1 MLWSAD
7 LSLTSPRPTMTQ
19 AAPSVPSLDTPA
31 SPLTRND
38 LRTLALAAL
47 GGALEFYDFV
57 VFVFFTK
64 TLGQLFFPGG
74 MPEWLAQVQVYG
86 IFAAGYLARP
96 LGGIVMAHFGD
107 RTGRKR
113 MFTLSVFLMALPTLC
128 IGLLPTYDQWGVLA
142 PILLLLLRV
151 VQGVAIGGEVPGAW
165 VFVAEHAPPGRVGFA
180 CASLTSGLTA
190 GILIGSLVAAG
201 IAGMGQDKV
210 LAYGWRI
217 PFVIGGVFGFFAVW
231 LRRWLSETPVFAAL
245 RERKELAR
253 ELPLKR
259 AVTGHMDGVLLSMS
273 VTWMLTAAI
282 VVVILMT
289 PTLVQSSFHLPQ
301 SAAFHGNSLAALM
314 LCIGCILGGLAVDRF
329 GRGRSLLVGSLALL
343 VSTYLLYRDL
353 QQGAGHF
360 MALYALA
367 GLCVGVVGVVPAVMV
382 AAFPPAV
389 RFSGLSFSYNI
400 AYAIFGAITPPL
412 IAYLAARIGP
422 MAPAHYV
429 AITAVVGVLC
439 SLYLLTTR
447 RTFHEQ

>member
-1 MLWSAD
+1 
-7 LSLTSPRPTMTQ
+7 MTQ

-31 SPLTRND
+31 PPLSRND

-64 TLGQLFFPGG
+64 TLGQLFFPAD
-74 MPEWLAQVQVYG
+74 MPAWLAQVQVYG

-128 IGLLPTYDQWGVLA
+128 IGLLPTYAQLGVLA

-201 IAGMGQDKV
+201 IAGMGAEKV

-245 RERKELAR
+245 RERKELAS

-259 AVTGHMDGVLLSMS
+259 AVTGHLDGVLLSML

-289 PTLVQSSFHLPQ
+289 PTLVQTSFHLPQ
-301 SAAFHGNSLAALM
+301 TQAFHGNSLAALM
-314 LCIGCILGGLAVDRF
+314 LCFGCILGGMAVDRF
-329 GRGRSLLVGSLALL
+329 GRGLSLLVGSLALL

-353 QQGAGHF
+353 GQGGGHF
-360 MALYALA
+360 IALYALA

-382 AAFPPAV
+382 AAFPAAV

-400 AYAIFGAITPPL
+400 AYAVFGAITPPL
-412 IAYLAARIGP
+412 IAYLAAKLGP

-429 AITAVVGVLC
+429 AVTAAIGVLC
-439 SLYLLTTR
+439 AVYLLTTR
-447 RTFHEQ
+447 RTFHER

>member
-1 MLWSAD
+1 
-7 LSLTSPRPTMTQ
+7 MTQ
-19 AAPSVPSLDTPA
+19 AAPSVPSLDSPA
-31 SPLTRND
+31 ARLNRND
-38 LRTLALAAL
+38 IRTLALAAL

-64 TLGQLFFPGG
+64 VLGQLFFPAD

-128 IGLLPTYDQWGVLA
+128 IGLLPTYAQLGSLGVLA
-142 PILLLLLRV
+142 PMLLLLLRV

-201 IAGMGQDKV
+201 ISGMGPENV
-210 LAYGWRI
+210 MSYGWRL
-217 PFVIGGVFGFFAVW
+217 PFVLGGVFGFFAVW
-231 LRRWLSETPVFAAL
+231 LRRWLAETPVFAQL
-245 RERKELAR
+245 RERKELAQ

-259 AVTGHMDGVLLSMS
+259 VLARHLGGVALSML

-289 PTLVQSSFHLPQ
+289 PTLAQSSFHLPQ
-301 SAAFHGNSLAALM
+301 SLAFHGNSLAALM
-314 LCIGCILGGLAVDRF
+314 LCFGCIAGGMAVDRF
-329 GRGRSLLVGSLALL
+329 GRGRSLLVGSVALL
-343 VSTYLLYRDL
+343 ITTYLLYRDL
-353 QQGAGHF
+353 GQGAQHF
-360 MALYALA
+360 MLLYALA
-367 GLCVGVVGVVPAVMV
+367 GLCVGVVGVIPAVMV

-400 AYAIFGAITPPL
+400 AYAVFGAATPPL
-412 IAYLAARIGP
+412 IAYLAAKLGA

-429 AITAVVGVLC
+429 ALTAVIGVAC
-439 SLYLLTTR
+439 AVYLLTTKR
-447 RTFHEQ
+447 EFHER